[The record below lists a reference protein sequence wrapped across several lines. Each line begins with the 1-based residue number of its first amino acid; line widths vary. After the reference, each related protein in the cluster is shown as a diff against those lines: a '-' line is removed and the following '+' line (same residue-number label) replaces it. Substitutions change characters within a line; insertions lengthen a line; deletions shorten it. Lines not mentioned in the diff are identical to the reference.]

1 MRRVPIALALVFL
14 AVSLAA
20 QQPQPNVP
28 IPIQLESKILGETR
42 NILVRTPATYG
53 TGAQS
58 YPVLYLTDGDRQI
71 DHLSALVDFL
81 VREGRM
87 PETILVGITNTDR
100 TRDLTP
106 TRVASQTFE
115 RQQFNTPTSGGADRF
130 LDFIAQEVIAY
141 VEKNYRTQPYR
152 VFAGHS
158 FGGLL
163 AMHTAFTRPHLFNG
177 VIAVSP
183 TLTWDNRY
191 VYRRAE
197 EWAKTKASAPRT
209 LVFSVG
215 NEGAELDREFDA
227 LQALLKS
234 RAPKSLEWKAVRFP
248 DEDHGS
254 VALPTH
260 YEGLRKVFEPF
271 RFAIRP
277 QDDPKTLY
285 ARASDH
291 FAKASA
297 RVGFDVKVPEATAN
311 LIGYRLLQSGD
322 VPAAIEVFR
331 KNADTYPQSANVYD
345 SLAEAYER
353 AGNLEDAKNNYER
366 AATIGKRASDPNT
379 RIYEQNLERV
389 SKALATKT

>member
-1 MRRVPIALALVFL
+1 MRRVDVALALALVFL
-14 AVSLAA
+14 SVPIAA
-20 QQPQPNVP
+20 QQQPNLPAP
-28 IPIQLESKILGETR
+28 IRIESKILGETR
-42 NILVRTPATYG
+42 NVLVRTPASYATS
-53 TGAQS
+53 TRT

-71 DHLSALVDFL
+71 EHLAAVADYL

-106 TRVASQTFE
+106 TKLATFGG
-115 RQQFNTPTSGGADRF
+115 QFNVPTSGGADRF
-130 LDFIAQEVIAY
+130 LDFISQELIPH

-158 FGGLL
+158 FGGLF
-163 AMHTAFTRPHLFNG
+163 AMHAAFTRPKLFNA

-183 TLTWDNRY
+183 TLHWDNRY

-197 EWAKTKASAPRT
+197 EWAKTNPSVPRT
-209 LVFSVG
+209 LVWSMG

-227 LQALLKS
+227 LEALLRKS
-234 RAPKSLEWKAVRFP
+234 APKNLEWKAIRLP

-254 VALPTH
+254 SVLPTH
-260 YEGLRKVFEPF
+260 YAGLRKAFEPF

-277 QDDPKTLY
+277 EDDPKTLY
-285 ARASDH
+285 ARARDH
-291 FAKASA
+291 FAKTSK
-297 RVGFDVKVPEATAN
+297 RVGFEVPIPEVTTN

-322 VPAAIEVFR
+322 VTGAIDIFRRNVEAYPA
-331 KNADTYPQSANVYD
+331 SANVYD

-353 AGNLEDAKNNYER
+353 AGKLEEAKSNYQR
-366 AATIGKRASDPNT
+366 AATTGKALNDPNT
-379 RIYEQNLERV
+379 RIYEQNLDRV
-389 SKALATKT
+389 TKALAEKG

>member
-1 MRRVPIALALVFL
+1 MRRAYVALVLSLVFL
-14 AVSLAA
+14 AVPVAA
-20 QQPQPNVP
+20 QQRPNPPVA
-28 IPIQLESKILGETR
+28 ITIDSKILGEKR
-42 NILVRTPATYG
+42 NVLVRTPASYATS
-53 TGAQS
+53 TRT

-71 DHLSALVDFL
+71 DHLAAVADFL

-106 TRVASQTFE
+106 TNIATFGG
-115 RQQFNTPTSGGADRF
+115 QFNVPTSGGANRF
-130 LDFIAQEVIAY
+130 LDFIAQELIPHI
-141 VEKNYRTQPYR
+141 EKDYRTQRYR

-158 FGGLL
+158 FGGLF
-163 AMHTAFTRPHLFNG
+163 AMHAAFTRPKLFNA

-183 TLTWDNRY
+183 TLNWDNRY
-191 VYRRAE
+191 VYRQAV
-197 EWAKTKASAPRT
+197 EWAKSGSAEPRT

-227 LQALLKS
+227 LQAFLRTS
-234 RAPKSLEWKAVRFP
+234 APKNLAWKAIRLP

-254 VALPTH
+254 SVLPTH

-271 RFAIRP
+271 RFPIR
-277 QDDPKTLY
+277 QEDDPKTLY
-285 ARASDH
+285 ARARDH

-297 RVGFDVKVPEATAN
+297 LVGYEVPIPEATTN

-322 VPAAIEVFR
+322 VPGAIDVFR
-331 KNADTYPQSANVYD
+331 RNVAAWPGSANVYD

-353 AGNLEDAKNNYER
+353 AGNLEEAKANYDR
-366 AATIGKRASDPNT
+366 AATTGKTLNDPNT
-379 RIYEQNLERV
+379 RIYEQNLDRV
-389 SKALATKT
+389 TKALAAKS